1 MTDKDLVKEAIKE
14 AFDEEI
20 KPLYIEREQHYM
32 DHKKI
37 QNLEYSDVLFLKEWR
52 EWFGKIKST
61 TTNTIIK
68 VLVTFAIGLI
78 ILGIGV
84 WVKVKHFSGH

>member
-1 MTDKDLVKEAIKE
+1 MIEKKDVKQAIKE

-20 KPLYIEREQHYM
+20 KPLYVEREQHWM
-32 DHKKI
+32 DHLKI
-37 QNLEYSDVLFLKEWR
+37 QKLEDTDILFLKEWR

-61 TTNTIIK
+61 TTQTIVR
-68 VLVTFAIGLI
+68 VLVTGFIVLI

-84 WVKVKHFSGH
+84 WVKIKHFTH